1 MKVSI
6 SFKPEESAKAQTI
19 VNLVKA
25 AIPHTRVHNSGQ
37 KGDYLHIYISTKQV
51 PNNCSD

>member
-19 VNLVKA
+19 ANLVKA
-25 AIPHTRVHNSGQ
+25 ALVPARVHNAGQ
-37 KGDYLHIYISTKQV
+37 KNGYLHIYINTKQLA
-51 PNNCSD
+51 NNRSE